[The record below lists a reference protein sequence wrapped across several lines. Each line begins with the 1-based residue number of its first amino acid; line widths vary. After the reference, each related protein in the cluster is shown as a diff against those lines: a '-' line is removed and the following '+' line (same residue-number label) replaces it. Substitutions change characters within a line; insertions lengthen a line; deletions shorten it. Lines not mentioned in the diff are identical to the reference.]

1 MNKKSKFLFLGLTLL
16 ILVISVGAISAT
28 DSNNTQSSISDNG
41 SINIAHDISNDKVL
55 NDNKFSNTKDNS
67 KNENLN
73 KKAINNKQSKKA
85 VESTQTA
92 TDYETLKTSWNN
104 IKTDGDNTTDYI
116 INVKNGNYN
125 FDEQLEINNESNI
138 KSITVN
144 GEDVDKTIFDG
155 QNKTRFF
162 NINTTTLKISFN
174 NITFKDGFNNTQAG
188 AIYDRCDMN
197 INNSKF
203 INNRVYSE
211 SEDIYTVRGGAIYIY
226 AGNTTINHSSFINN
240 TAESTTTGYCTING
254 GAIAYNSISGRYMF
268 VNITFCDF
276 INNSVIA
283 NENSSYPEYA
293 VGGVFATSDG
303 RTAKIGG
310 LNATN
315 CNFIGNHANVGSVGS
330 FSYVNRFRPTIV
342 KDCVIDKNTGSK
354 LFDYSGSDGIDVS
367 SNYYPDGSATSIITL
382 VNGEYPIKVL
392 NQRTN
397 NITINMITE
406 LTSYDEPTTMIG
418 NYYQIPVKSSSTL
431 INTSNISL
439 SADNKYTAIINIG
452 NLPVNHENITLYAG
466 NLEVAKIIWDYT
478 NVEFNNITAK
488 PGNNIILNATFKT
501 SDNKLIPNGK
511 VAFKINGCTV
521 GHSNIE
527 FGTATLNYTI
537 PENYSAKDYILTVV
551 YGGSNQFIEVRT
563 NSTLHLEKL
572 ATTTNLTT
580 TIEGNTLKITVDPK
594 DEKGNTV
601 KTGKICVKIEGKTLQ
616 NLKIN
621 GKTQVNFTIPKSWNN
636 REIKVIAIYGENNNH
651 KQSRMEIKTK
661 LILNTKTTKTEEVIN
676 NYYVSYLTGSDSNT
690 GSQTSPFKTIQKAI
704 TTIQNNGQT
713 ANVYLDGNFKGVGNT
728 NLTVPGNLKINFIG
742 VGNSSI
748 DGEVNYTIKT
758 QLTDGEYYWGST
770 TIWYP
775 YNNGT
780 GNWAMNITGGNGII
794 TITNFT
800 IKNCWSPGGTDIVS
814 YKTASITNY
823 GNLEV
828 NNVSFIFNHGGVG
841 ASIKNN
847 NGGNLKVIN
856 SLFEANRKSNSTGN
870 YGAGVYNNG
879 TATIINSTFQKN
891 YARWGTITN
900 DKNLTIINST
910 IRDNIGYDGGSTF
923 KTGSAI
929 TINTGSTTFDV
940 TYNVTSITTI
950 IDGCY
955 FTNNDQLDI
964 YADEGDLNITNSI
977 FNKSTGIVV
986 PQASA
991 KNIKYNI
998 INNTIDSPI
1007 GSSLYTSL
1015 SSTDYQILAFRLY
1028 GNYIY
1033 LIENNTVL
1041 NLASS
1046 DSKALELQSSNSTIK
1061 NNTFTRAIQITGSNN
1076 TITGNNI
1083 TTTMDTYTI
1092 TIPDT
1097 TSRFNI
1103 IKNNY
1108 LSTNGLKGNAAI
1120 DSNSNFNTIENNI
1133 PETQSISINDDTFY
1147 KYFDDDGNILPAFNS
1162 INLIEISGLLSNK
1175 NINLNREVSI
1185 TQTNNKVTLLNI
1197 TININSPNLS
1207 ISGLNVENKNNN
1219 SVIIINANNITV
1231 TQTKLLTNS
1240 NYSIILNGNDNNISS
1255 NELVADI
1262 LTGNEAV
1269 LSNGTNVIELNTPT
1283 YKNYVLTDT
1292 TYSTYFDNNGKIKLE
1307 YNEDNIHFLIK
1318 DSMHNKNMIF
1328 NLNNTITIV
1337 GSEKL
1342 VLYNTTIT
1350 VEDTT
1355 YLNMSYVNI
1364 ENTNNKVALQLNVA
1378 KSLISYN
1385 NITTNTNAINI
1396 ENVTGCEVK
1405 IQNNNIIANSTEN
1418 VTTINIINTN
1428 GSSNVRTTSEI
1439 SNNVIITYGP
1449 ALKMNNGN
1457 IATVSIGLYNSS
1469 GFKIRQNTIT
1479 TNYGKIIDSDNI
1491 IASISMRSPIK
1502 SNLTE
1507 TQYNTIITNGD
1518 DKAISLNMQNY
1529 SADIYSENFITNA
1542 KTSISILANGSDTT
1556 GKSIYGSFKNTGS
1569 NCYGVIL
1576 INSKNIK
1583 IYSSQRINA
1592 ENIVGFLVIN
1602 SSNNLTFTRNNIV
1615 LNGSDVVAFKFINS
1629 SNLNITDNNITTTT
1643 NGTNSDVIFINS
1655 SSNSLQ
1661 VNTIITDN
1669 LYTIQL
1675 DKDSSNNLIK
1685 NNTLY
1690 ASTTFGSNSVKS
1702 ENSTNRIHINLP
1714 GEVVSYI
1721 FLNDKTY
1728 SQFFDENGTL
1738 RDKVP
1743 TGITIQ
1749 LTGNLHGK
1757 VLNITRPINLVA
1769 DKTELIN
1776 SKLIIDSSAKN
1787 TNLTG
1792 IKLSADSSVII
1803 LADES
1808 NINISSMNIT
1818 NTVSDNIDLILIR
1831 GNNNNIIIDLV
1842 TVSSSRDLNSN
1853 ISVVKVTGK
1862 NNKVNINSLRASY
1875 FNEVNAILL
1884 ENTLN
1889 NSIFFNNPMFS
1900 SCNDTTFILLKNSD
1914 KNNITFG
1921 SIYTL
1926 SNIDK
1931 LTEITLINSSNNYIG
1946 GDFSTYYGASE
1957 LSVLRVL
1964 NNQMQIHSYL
1974 KYQDY
1979 QLQKHLL

>member
-1 MNKKSKFLFLGLTLL
+1 
-16 ILVISVGAISAT
+16 
-28 DSNNTQSSISDNG
+28 
-41 SINIAHDISNDKVL
+41 
-55 NDNKFSNTKDNS
+55 
-67 KNENLN
+67 
-73 KKAINNKQSKKA
+73 
-85 VESTQTA
+85 
-92 TDYETLKTSWNN
+92 
-104 IKTDGDNTTDYI
+104 
-116 INVKNGNYN
+116 
-125 FDEQLEINNESNI
+125 
-138 KSITVN
+138 
-144 GEDVDKTIFDG
+144 
-155 QNKTRFF
+155 
-162 NINTTTLKISFN
+162 
-174 NITFKDGFNNTQAG
+174 
-188 AIYDRCDMN
+188 
-197 INNSKF
+197 
-203 INNRVYSE
+203 
-211 SEDIYTVRGGAIYIY
+211 
-226 AGNTTINHSSFINN
+226 
-240 TAESTTTGYCTING
+240 
-254 GAIAYNSISGRYMF
+254 MF

-478 NVEFNNITAK
+478 NVTFNNITAK

-537 PENYSAKDYILTVV
+537 PENYSAKDYILTTV
-551 YGGSNQFIEVRT
+551 YGGSNQFIEART

-580 TIEGNTLKITVDPK
+580 SIDGNTLKITVDPK

-616 NLKIN
+616 TLKIN
-621 GKTQVNFTIPKSWNN
+621 GKTTVNFTIPKSWNN
-636 REIKVIAIYGENNNH
+636 REIKVLAIYGENKNH
-651 KQSRMEIKTK
+651 KESRTEIKTK

-770 TIWYP
+770 PIWYP

-1120 DSNSNFNTIENNI
+1120 DSNSNFNTIEDNI
-1133 PETQSISINDDTFY
+1133 PETQSISIDDDTFY

-1185 TQTNNKVTLLNI
+1185 TQTNRVTLLNV
-1197 TININSPNLS
+1197 TVNINSSNLS

-1219 SVIIINANNITV
+1219 SVIIVNANNVTV
-1231 TQTKLLTNS
+1231 SQTKLLTNA
-1240 NYSIILNGNDNNISS
+1240 NYSVILNGNDNNISS

-1262 LTGNEAV
+1262 LTGNDAV

-1283 YKNYVLTDT
+1283 YKNYILTDT
-1292 TYSTYFDNNGKIKLE
+1292 TYSTYFDNDGKIKPE

-1350 VEDTT
+1350 C
-1355 YLNMSYVNI
+1355 S
-1364 ENTNNKVALQLNVA
+1364 
-1378 KSLISYN
+1378 
-1385 NITTNTNAINI
+1385 
-1396 ENVTGCEVK
+1396 
-1405 IQNNNIIANSTEN
+1405 
-1418 VTTINIINTN
+1418 
-1428 GSSNVRTTSEI
+1428 
-1439 SNNVIITYGP
+1439 
-1449 ALKMNNGN
+1449 
-1457 IATVSIGLYNSS
+1457 
-1469 GFKIRQNTIT
+1469 
-1479 TNYGKIIDSDNI
+1479 
-1491 IASISMRSPIK
+1491 
-1502 SNLTE
+1502 
-1507 TQYNTIITNGD
+1507 
-1518 DKAISLNMQNY
+1518 
-1529 SADIYSENFITNA
+1529 
-1542 KTSISILANGSDTT
+1542 
-1556 GKSIYGSFKNTGS
+1556 
-1569 NCYGVIL
+1569 
-1576 INSKNIK
+1576 
-1583 IYSSQRINA
+1583 
-1592 ENIVGFLVIN
+1592 
-1602 SSNNLTFTRNNIV
+1602 
-1615 LNGSDVVAFKFINS
+1615 
-1629 SNLNITDNNITTTT
+1629 
-1643 NGTNSDVIFINS
+1643 
-1655 SSNSLQ
+1655 
-1661 VNTIITDN
+1661 
-1669 LYTIQL
+1669 
-1675 DKDSSNNLIK
+1675 
-1685 NNTLY
+1685 
-1690 ASTTFGSNSVKS
+1690 
-1702 ENSTNRIHINLP
+1702 
-1714 GEVVSYI
+1714 
-1721 FLNDKTY
+1721 
-1728 SQFFDENGTL
+1728 
-1738 RDKVP
+1738 
-1743 TGITIQ
+1743 
-1749 LTGNLHGK
+1749 
-1757 VLNITRPINLVA
+1757 
-1769 DKTELIN
+1769 
-1776 SKLIIDSSAKN
+1776 
-1787 TNLTG
+1787 
-1792 IKLSADSSVII
+1792 
-1803 LADES
+1803 
-1808 NINISSMNIT
+1808 
-1818 NTVSDNIDLILIR
+1818 
-1831 GNNNNIIIDLV
+1831 
-1842 TVSSSRDLNSN
+1842 
-1853 ISVVKVTGK
+1853 
-1862 NNKVNINSLRASY
+1862 
-1875 FNEVNAILL
+1875 
-1884 ENTLN
+1884 
-1889 NSIFFNNPMFS
+1889 
-1900 SCNDTTFILLKNSD
+1900 
-1914 KNNITFG
+1914 
-1921 SIYTL
+1921 
-1926 SNIDK
+1926 
-1931 LTEITLINSSNNYIG
+1931 
-1946 GDFSTYYGASE
+1946 
-1957 LSVLRVL
+1957 
-1964 NNQMQIHSYL
+1964 
-1974 KYQDY
+1974 
-1979 QLQKHLL
+1979 